1 MDILDQ
7 ANMIDRIL
15 MRAISNDLIN
25 GSLLESDDETLEMLL
40 HGIWELKEEFQ
51 EKGVIVGEA

>member
-1 MDILDQ
+1 MNILDQ

-25 GSLLESDDETLEMLL
+25 GSLLESDDETLQMLL

>member
-7 ANMIDRIL
+7 AYMIDRIL

>member
-7 ANMIDRIL
+7 ANIIDRIL

>member
-25 GSLLESDDETLEMLL
+25 GSLLESDDETLKMLL

>member
-1 MDILDQ
+1 MYILDQ

>member
-15 MRAISNDLIN
+15 MKAISNDLIN

>member
-25 GSLLESDDETLEMLL
+25 GSLLESDDETLEMFL
-40 HGIWELKEEFQ
+40 HGIWELKE
-51 EKGVIVGEA
+51 

>member
-7 ANMIDRIL
+7 ANMIARIL

>member
-7 ANMIDRIL
+7 AYMIDRIL

-25 GSLLESDDETLEMLL
+25 GSLLESDDETLKMLL

>member
-1 MDILDQ
+1 MNILDQ

-25 GSLLESDDETLEMLL
+25 GSLLESADETLEMLM

>member
-25 GSLLESDDETLEMLL
+25 GSLLESDDGTLKMLL

>member
-1 MDILDQ
+1 MNILDQ

-25 GSLLESDDETLEMLL
+25 GSLLESDDETLKMLL

>member
-1 MDILDQ
+1 MNILDQ
-7 ANMIDRIL
+7 ANIIDRIL

>member
-1 MDILDQ
+1 MNILDQ

-25 GSLLESDDETLEMLL
+25 GSLLESDDETLKMLL
-40 HGIWELKEEFQ
+40 HGIWELKKEFQ

>member
-15 MRAISNDLIN
+15 MRAISNDSIN

-40 HGIWELKEEFQ
+40 HGIWELKKEFQ

>member
-1 MDILDQ
+1 MNILDQ

>member
-25 GSLLESDDETLEMLL
+25 GSLLESDDETLEMVLL
-40 HGIWELKEEFQ
+40 GIWEDIQAFETR
-51 EKGVIVGEA
+51 GVIIGQT